1 MNASLLRPRPRLLRQ
16 LLTRSA
22 LRKLFALLLVW
33 SVVEA
38 QLVYYRIARSQREFE
53 SQDTALQKPT
63 RIFIASLHW
72 NNADILRSDWNKGV
86 LDIVNAFGPDN
97 VFVSVYESGSW
108 DDSKEALHEL
118 DGELEKKSVAK
129 RIVLDG
135 ETHEDLIKSTP
146 ENKEGW
152 ITVRSGELAGKMAP
166 RRIPYLSKL
175 RNLTLEPFREL
186 AKNGTTFDYV
196 LFLGDVVFSVSDVV
210 GLLNTNDGHYAAA
223 CSLDF
228 SKPPIYY
235 DTFALRDSNGHEHA
249 TQTWPYFRSSKS
261 RKAMLNGIPAPVS
274 SCWNG
279 IVAMPASSFTGIKG
293 LNFRGVHDTLAESH
307 VEGSECCLIHADN
320 PASRSRGVFL
330 NPNVRVGY
338 SRAAYEKV
346 HNQGSWLS
354 LPQIYFGLWKNRIS
368 RRLTTPWLK
377 ETTITRRIRQW
388 EKHGKDREEPG
399 WFCLINEMQIIVY
412 NGWKHL

>member
-1 MNASLLRPRPRLLRQ
+1 MKATLLRPRPRLLRQ
-16 LLTRSA
+16 LLSRST
-22 LRKLFALLLVW
+22 LRKLFVLLLVW
-33 SVVEA
+33 SIVEA
-38 QLVYYRIARSQREFE
+38 QLVYYRVARAQREFE
-53 SQDTALQKPT
+53 TQDTVLQKPT
-63 RIFIASLHW
+63 RVFIASLHW
-72 NNADILRSDWNKGV
+72 NNAGILRSDWNKGV
-86 LDIVNAFGPDN
+86 VGLVDAFGAEN

-108 DDSKEALHEL
+108 DDSKEALREL
-118 DGELEKKSVAK
+118 DRDLEKTGVGKK
-129 RIVLDG
+129 IELD
-135 ETHEDLIKSTP
+135 ETTHEEMMKATP
-146 ENKEGW
+146 DKEGW
-152 ITVRSGELAGKMAP
+152 IEVRSGELAGKMAP
-166 RRIPYLSKL
+166 RRIPYLSRL
-175 RNLTLEPFREL
+175 RNLTLQPLLEL

-196 LFLGDVVFSVSDVV
+196 LFLGDVVFSVPDVI

-228 SKPPIYY
+228 SKPHLYY

-261 RKAMLNGIPAPVS
+261 RNAMLNGFPVPVM

-279 IVAMPASSFTGIKG
+279 IVAMPTSAFTGIKG
-293 LNFRGVHDTLAESH
+293 LSFRGVDDTLAESH

-320 PASRSRGVFL
+320 PASRTRGVFL

-338 SRAAYEKV
+338 NRAAYEQV
-346 HNQGSWLS
+346 HNPGNWLS
-354 LPQIYFGLWKNRIS
+354 LPQIYLGLWKNRIS

-377 ETTITRRIRQW
+377 ETTVIRRIRKWQQN
-388 EKHGKDREEPG
+388 GKAREEPG

>member
-1 MNASLLRPRPRLLRQ
+1 MKASLLRPRPRLLRQ
-16 LLTRSA
+16 LLSRSA
-22 LRKLFALLLVW
+22 LRKLLVLLLVW

-38 QLVYYRIARSQREFE
+38 QLVYYRVARAQREFE
-53 SQDTALQKPT
+53 TQDTALQKPT
-63 RIFIASLHW
+63 RVFIASLHW
-72 NNADILRSDWNKGV
+72 NSADILRSDWNKGV
-86 LDIVNAFGPDN
+86 LGLVDALGPEN

-108 DDSKEALHEL
+108 DDSKEALREL
-118 DGELEKKSVAK
+118 DKELDKTGVGK
-129 RIVLDG
+129 RIAMDDV
-135 ETHEDLIKSTP
+135 THEELMKSTP
-146 ENKEGW
+146 DKEGW

-166 RRIPYLSKL
+166 RRIPYLSRL
-175 RNLTLEPFREL
+175 RNLTLQPLLDL

-196 LFLGDVVFSVSDVV
+196 LFLGDVVFEVSDVI

-228 SKPPIYY
+228 SKPPLYY
-235 DTFALRDSNGHEHA
+235 DTFALRDAKGHEHA

-261 RKAMLNGIPAPVS
+261 RNAMLNGLPVPVA

-279 IVAMPASSFTGIKG
+279 IVAMPTSAFTDIKP
-293 LNFRGVHDTLAESH
+293 LTFRGVADTLAESH
-307 VEGSECCLIHADN
+307 LEGSECCLIHADN
-320 PASRSRGVFL
+320 PASRTRGVFL

-338 SRAAYEKV
+338 NREAYEKV
-346 HNQGSWLS
+346 HTPGSWLS

-377 ETTITRRIRQW
+377 ENTVARRIRKWQQQ
-388 EKHGKDREEPG
+388 GTDREEPG
-399 WFCLINEMQIIVY
+399 WFCLINEMQIIVH